1 MAPPQSTSLRAPGRF
16 VRPGDRLTRAV
27 RVLTSEDTADL
38 EELVARDHVAHIFV
52 RAQLDAHG
60 SAAPAAGPLVL
71 GYYDD
76 GELTSACWVGMNIVP
91 LTCTPIQAKRFGEAA
106 LRLGRRFS
114 SVFGPAEAVRGIWDV
129 LRFGSQTAFDIRPSQ
144 PLLATGHP
152 PQIAPVA
159 TVRPAIP
166 AEYDVVLPACAAMF
180 QEELGYSPFGGG
192 GSQYRQRVLNLID
205 RGQSLVDI
213 SPDGAVIFK
222 ADLGTVTRH
231 ATQIQGVWLAPEH
244 RGRGLA
250 AGYMSAVVR
259 HALTVAP
266 VASLYVNDFN
276 APAIAAYERVGF
288 ERVGEYSTVLF

>member
-1 MAPPQSTSLRAPGRF
+1 M
-16 VRPGDRLTRAV
+16 

-38 EELVARDHVAHIFV
+38 EGLVARDPVAHIFV

-60 SAAPAAGPLVL
+60 SAAPAGGPLVL

-91 LTCTPIQAKRFGEAA
+91 LTSTPIQAKRFGEAA
-106 LRLGRRFS
+106 LRLGRRYS

-129 LRFGSQTAFDIRPSQ
+129 LRFGSQAAFDIRPSQ
-144 PLLATGHP
+144 PLLATGVP
-152 PQIAPVA
+152 PRIAPVA

-192 GSQYRQRVLNLID
+192 GFQYRQRVLNLIE

-213 SPDGAVIFK
+213 SPQGPIIFK
-222 ADLGTVTRH
+222 ADLGTVTRQVS
-231 ATQIQGVWLAPEH
+231 QIQGVWLAPEH

-250 AGYMSAVVR
+250 AGYMSAVVH